1 MEPNPAVLTNRLGV
15 PRFVWFSALKNSPRA
30 SRRSLSESAKPRRTL
45 TSSVSIPGPTTE
57 FLPTFPNAYAGGAA
71 NAAGLNHVVAFRVP
85 APNTGLP
92 VAWARTGFSPSAVPA
107 FAVSP
112 NTEMVSGNPLCS
124 WRIADVCQFLV
135 TARVT
140 ELRPHIG
147 TSYTALT
154 ANRFRTSQAGPFSA
168 LRSSSFCGIED
179 SNIGERKSGAFE
191 RLFDQV

>member
-1 MEPNPAVLTNRLGV
+1 MEPNPAVFTNRFGV
-15 PRFVWFSALKNSPRA
+15 PRFVWFSALKNSPRVS
-30 SRRSLSESAKPRRTL
+30 SRRRSPSAKPRNTL

-57 FLPTFPNAYAGGAA
+57 FLPTFPNEYAGGAA
-71 NAAGLNHVVAFRVP
+71 NAAGLNHVVALRVP

-92 VAWARTGFSPSAVPA
+92 VAFARTGFSPSAVPA

-112 NTEMVSGNPLCS
+112 NSEMVSGNPLCT
-124 WRIADVCQFLV
+124 WKIPDVCQFLV

-154 ANRFRTSQAGPFSA
+154 ATRFRTSHAGPFSA
-168 LRSSSFCGIED
+168 LRSLLFCGIED
-179 SNIGERKSGAFE
+179 SNIGDRKSGAFD
-191 RLFDQV
+191 RFFDHV

>member
-1 MEPNPAVLTNRLGV
+1 
-15 PRFVWFSALKNSPRA
+15 
-30 SRRSLSESAKPRRTL
+30 
-45 TSSVSIPGPTTE
+45 
-57 FLPTFPNAYAGGAA
+57 
-71 NAAGLNHVVAFRVP
+71 LNQVVAFRVP

-92 VAWARTGFSPSAVPA
+92 VTLARTGFSPSAVPA

-112 NTEMVSGNPLCS
+112 NTEIVSGNPLCA
-124 WRIADVCQFLV
+124 WKIVDVCQFLV

-154 ANRFRTSQAGPFSA
+154 ATRLRTSHAGPFSA

-179 SNIGERKSGAFE
+179 SNIGDRKSGAFD